1 MPQSSFD
8 AAQRSPDWLVRPFER
23 SNLAPGWLGLGLAIA
38 WTLGLG
44 IIHTIAHYTIAP
56 AELPFGAAWINWTS
70 TVDGAILG
78 LLFWGNAHL
87 HLGVVADIHG
97 LRPVLPERDAPF
109 GNLANDIRNLSAS
122 TRWMVTIA
130 GMAGG
135 FAAATLD
142 PGLRDL
148 HDHLSPTDPRYVV
161 FVVQNILFGVLGTR
175 LFATEVHMTRAY
187 ARLGA
192 RVEVDLLDLSTLHIF
207 ARKGLRS
214 VVVWVLISSA
224 LSMFWLLESAGQANA
239 SIAVAVLALVTV
251 ALVAPTLG
259 VHRSIG
265 IAKVKELA
273 RVTQA
278 IREER
283 NATLT
288 PRQAHAPPED
298 SRLGNLIQY
307 QTFVKSLKEWPFD
320 LSIASRSLLLIL
332 LGAGSWVGG
341 AIVERLLNVLVD

>member
-1 MPQSSFD
+1 
-8 AAQRSPDWLVRPFER
+8 VRPFER

-38 WTLGLG
+38 WTLSLG
-44 IIHTIAHYTIAP
+44 FIHTIARYTIDP

-78 LLFWGNAHL
+78 LLLWGNAHL
-87 HLGVVADIHG
+87 HLGVVADIHE

-109 GNLANDIRNLSAS
+109 VNLANDIRNLSAS

-130 GMAGG
+130 GIAGG
-135 FAAATLD
+135 FAAALD
-142 PGLRDL
+142 PNLRDL
-148 HDHLSPTDPRYVV
+148 HNHLSRTDPRYVI
-161 FVVQNILFGVLGTR
+161 FVVQNLLFGVLGTR

-214 VVVWVLISSA
+214 VVVWVLISSV

-265 IAKVKELA
+265 IAKVTELA

-288 PRQAHAPPED
+288 PRQADAPPED

-307 QTFVKSLKEWPFD
+307 QAFVKSLKEWPFD
-320 LSIASRSLLLIL
+320 LSIATRSLLLIL

>member
-1 MPQSSFD
+1 
-8 AAQRSPDWLVRPFER
+8 
-23 SNLAPGWLGLGLAIA
+23 
-38 WTLGLG
+38 
-44 IIHTIAHYTIAP
+44 
-56 AELPFGAAWINWTS
+56 
-70 TVDGAILG
+70 
-78 LLFWGNAHL
+78 
-87 HLGVVADIHG
+87 
-97 LRPVLPERDAPF
+97 
-109 GNLANDIRNLSAS
+109 
-122 TRWMVTIA
+122 MVTIA

-148 HDHLSPTDPRYVV
+148 HNHLSRTDPRYVI

-224 LSMFWLLESAGQANA
+224 LSMFWVLESAGQANV

-259 VHRSIG
+259 VHRSIA
-265 IAKVKELA
+265 IAKVTELA

-288 PRQAHAPPED
+288 PRQADAPPED

-307 QTFVKSLKEWPFD
+307 QAFVRSLKEWPFD